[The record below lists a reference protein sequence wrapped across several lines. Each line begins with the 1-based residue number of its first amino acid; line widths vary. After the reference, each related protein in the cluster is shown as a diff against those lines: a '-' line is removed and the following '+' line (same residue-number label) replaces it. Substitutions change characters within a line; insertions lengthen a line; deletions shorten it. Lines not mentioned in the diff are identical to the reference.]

1 MDGFNLYQAIGGAV
15 TCRKLSAS
23 FYARVERDSVLRPL
37 FPGKT
42 LKCAIEEFTAFL
54 AQFLGGPSEDAQR
67 RWWLSLR
74 ESHLRFKIGQKERD
88 AWMKNMMQALDDVPI
103 EESAR
108 SALRDLF
115 ERSSAYVVN
124 VGQAPAVADDGG
136 GPSSDSIHQEIS
148 RRWSAQRTL
157 DEAVAAVH
165 RGAADRAITLAE
177 GSALQTYFKCNR
189 AVFPALLAL
198 MIGRGDGT
206 MLDYVREKLLADPA
220 LAQERYSGRTLLHGA
235 AAAGNL
241 ATVEL
246 LLRLGAEPDITD
258 AGGHTPLYCL
268 ANECKVRGG
277 ANVVRALV
285 EAGASVDARDGVKH
299 CTALHMAA
307 RRGNVEVAEA
317 LLDCGAGIE
326 ARDSLGDTPLRRAV
340 NCDKTDVAALLLA
353 RGSDMH
359 SKGSKGLTPSLA
371 ARTAAMRRLLQSR
384 DANPILR

>member
-15 TCRKLSAS
+15 TCRQLSAA
-23 FYARVERDSVLRPL
+23 FYNRVERDPVLRPL

-42 LKCAIEEFTAFL
+42 LRCAIEEFTAFL
-54 AQFLGGPSEDAQR
+54 AQLLGGPSEDAQR

-88 AWMKNMMQALDDVPI
+88 AWMKNMTQALDDVPI
-103 EESAR
+103 EEPAR

-124 VGQAPAVADDGG
+124 VGQAPAVADDGR
-136 GPSSDSIHQEIS
+136 GPSSDNIHREVS
-148 RRWSAQRTL
+148 RRWNAQRTL

-165 RGAADRAITLAE
+165 SGAAERAIALAE
-177 GSALQTYFKCNR
+177 GSTLQAYFKCNP
-189 AVFPALLAL
+189 AVFAALLAP
-198 MIGRGDGT
+198 MIGRGDGA

-235 AAAGNL
+235 AAAGNR

-246 LLRLGAEPDITD
+246 LLRLGAGPDVTD
-258 AGGHTPLYCL
+258 AGGHTPLYCV
-268 ANECKVRGG
+268 ANECKATGG
-277 ANVVRALV
+277 ANVVRALIQ
-285 EAGASVDARDGVKH
+285 AGASVDACDGVKRS
-299 CTALHMAA
+299 TALHMAA
-307 RRGNVEVAEA
+307 RRGNKEIAEA

-326 ARDSLGDTPLRRAV
+326 VRDSLGDTPLRRAV
-340 NCDKTDVAALLLA
+340 NCDKTGVAMLLLA

-359 SKGSKGLTPSLA
+359 SKGSKGLTPLLA
-371 ARTAAMRRLLQSR
+371 VRSTAMRRLLQSR
-384 DANPILR
+384 KQE